1 MTEDDIS
8 ATART
13 VVVLLLSG
21 KINENKARE
30 IFAGYGVETQIKLA
44 KRAGEIH
51 TKLVL
56 ERRPPP
62 GAPIAASRM
71 VRHLPAIFFLLST
84 FLKLHFYIHG
94 VLHNWGGPCPSI
106 IQQSVSRPCRISYGF
121 PQNNNTHM
129 FPLNPL

>member
-21 KINENKARE
+21 EINENKARE

-51 TKLVL
+51 TQLVL

-62 GAPIAASRM
+62 SAPIAASRM
-71 VRHLPAIFFLLST
+71 VRHLPGHLFFVKHFFKTT
-84 FLKLHFYIHG
+84 FLYTRG
-94 VLHNWGGPCPSI
+94 VAQLGWAMPIYYSTINVPTIPSALWLPTE
-106 IQQSVSRPCRISYGF
+106 Q
-121 PQNNNTHM
+121 
-129 FPLNPL
+129 